1 MKFVKIDQIEYTMEE
16 FLKQYHLAKEGDKKA
31 ISFMLSQMEEGNLL
45 QKNPLTEIKWRIQL
59 SEQSEDNICT
69 DCFDIKAFKD
79 LDKPIYFEPEYV
91 RKENEEKE
99 VLADIM
105 TWKKNL
111 QVKREAEEKA
121 KKEAEEKAKREAEER
136 AKQEAEE
143 RAKKEAEEKA
153 LEEAKAAEEEERK
166 LVDYL
171 RDTKQQT
178 LFSIIKDMV
187 YVEGGSFLM
196 GNPSDSSN
204 PPHIVEVKP
213 FWIKKN
219 DISHSEMSD
228 LQFKFNYDKAVP
240 FCNRLSS
247 IIGVEFQLPSQEQL
261 EYAVKSGYCRLA
273 SHSGNLVSNRHGCI
287 CIDSNLI
294 YRGLLGLVAC
304 FRIICL
310 SPKFHSIQE
319 TYKKREEE
327 ENWKKEEEKK
337 KNAEEA
343 RLRAEQERIEQER
356 KRREKEE
363 RLRSLWHSIVD
374 EYLNNTDSYIYHK
387 GFLFTKKTFS
397 FRYIKAPLTWRI
409 WNAIT
414 KKNSLEEWE
423 SKDTKALQEE
433 KRDIHIPHPY
443 KEDCKYNLDK
453 FLDKL
458 NEYTAGK
465 MKLDFIFYNRELE
478 DNLVKEGKIGK
489 GVYLYIK
496 ED

>member
-1 MKFVKIDQIEYTMEE
+1 MEE
-16 FLKQYHLAKEGDKKA
+16 FLKQYDLAKEGDKNA
-31 ISFMLSQMEEGNLL
+31 ISFMLSQMDEGNLL
-45 QKNPLTEIKWRIQL
+45 QKNPLAEIKWRIQL

-69 DCFDIKAFKD
+69 DCFVIKAFKG
-79 LDKPIYFEPEYV
+79 LDKPIYFEPGYV
-91 RKENEEKE
+91 QKENEEKE

-105 TWKKNL
+105 IWKKNL
-111 QVKREAEEKA
+111 QVKREAEEIAKKEAEERAKKEAEEIAKKEAEEIAKKEVEEKAKREAEEKA
-121 KKEAEEKAKREAEER
+121 KKEAEEKAK
-136 AKQEAEE
+136 K
-143 RAKKEAEEKA
+143 
-153 LEEAKAAEEEERK
+153 EAKAAEEERK

-228 LQFKFNYDKAVP
+228 LQFKFDYHKAVP

-261 EYAVKSGYCRLA
+261 EYAVKSGYCKLA
-273 SHSGNLVSNRHGCI
+273 SYTSHIISNGDEV
-287 CIDSNLI
+287 IDPDL
-294 YRGLLGLVAC
+294 RLHKGLWRNSFFRNWAYN

-310 SPKFHSIQE
+310 SPEFNSIQE

-327 ENWKKEEEKK
+327 ENRKKEEEKK
-337 KNAEEA
+337 KIAEEA

-363 RLRSLWHSIVD
+363 EKKKIAEEARLRAEQERIEQERQRREKEERLRSLWHSIVD
-374 EYLNNTDSYIYHK
+374 EYL
-387 GFLFTKKTFS
+387 
-397 FRYIKAPLTWRI
+397 
-409 WNAIT
+409 
-414 KKNSLEEWE
+414 
-423 SKDTKALQEE
+423 
-433 KRDIHIPHPY
+433 
-443 KEDCKYNLDK
+443 
-453 FLDKL
+453 
-458 NEYTAGK
+458 
-465 MKLDFIFYNRELE
+465 
-478 DNLVKEGKIGK
+478 DNI
-489 GVYLYIK
+489 
-496 ED
+496 

>member
-1 MKFVKIDQIEYTMEE
+1 MEE
-16 FLKQYHLAKEGDKKA
+16 FLKQYGLAKEGDKNA
-31 ISFMLSQMEEGNLL
+31 ISFMLSQMDEGNLL
-45 QKNPLTEIKWRIQL
+45 QKNPLAEIKWRIQL

-69 DCFDIKAFKD
+69 DCFDIKAFKG
-79 LDKPIYFEPEYV
+79 LDEPIYFEPGYV
-91 RKENEEKE
+91 QKENEEKE

-111 QVKREAEEKA
+111 QVKREAEEIAKKEAEERAKKEAEEIAKKEVEEKA
-121 KKEAEEKAKREAEER
+121 KKEAEEKAKREAEE
-136 AKQEAEE
+136 K
-143 RAKKEAEEKA
+143 AKKEA
-153 LEEAKAAEEEERK
+153 KAAEEERK

-228 LQFKFNYDKAVP
+228 LQFKFDYDKAVP

-261 EYAVKSGYCRLA
+261 EYAVKSGYCKLA
-273 SHSGNLVSNRHGCI
+273 SYTSHIISNGDEV
-287 CIDSNLI
+287 IDPDL
-294 YRGLLGLVAC
+294 RLHKGLWRNSFFRNWAYN

-310 SPKFHSIQE
+310 SPEFNSIQE

-327 ENWKKEEEKK
+327 ENRKKEEEKK
-337 KNAEEA
+337 KIAEEA

-374 EYLNNTDSYIYHK
+374 EYLNNTDSYSYHK

-414 KKNSLEEWE
+414 KKNTLEEWE